1 VKKHFYHVVFVLC
14 LTFVLALPLHAAAA
28 EFNYTAD
35 VEKVV
40 LDNGLTILLKENPA
54 YDIIAMSVLTKG
66 GSVRDPEGLEGLTF
80 LTVRNLFS
88 GTTNRTGEDIVVELE
103 SLGVQLQA
111 TASYDYSAVLLQ
123 AVPAAFEEALAV
135 LLDMIENSTF
145 PVEEF
150 ERERSLGFAALQ
162 SLYDDPSNA
171 LILEFLSFFYGEHPY
186 RYSPYGSPEGLMAI
200 QPDHAASW
208 NRYLFQPDQ
217 VVVSLVGSFD
227 KEELLA
233 VLRESFGRWENSFT
247 GTPEPRSEAEF
258 IYPAEDRQMVFNLPT
273 EAAFLIIGY
282 PAPNTFAADAAAMAV
297 INTVLGEGMSSR
309 LFTEI
314 RDKRGLAYTA
324 VSIYDE
330 RMGPSSLLTFL
341 ATHPQN
347 VEQAREQVL
356 VEVRRFAEEGLSQE
370 EIAWVAAQKRG
381 SYLLNNETNL
391 TQSVLLG
398 VTELIGFGYGWVD
411 QYMDFWDN
419 VTPEDVKAA
428 AQKYFQNYTEVLITP

>member
-1 VKKHFYHVVFVLC
+1 MKKHFYHVVFVLC

-80 LTVRNLFS
+80 LTVRNLS
-88 GTTNRTGEDIVVELE
+88 RAPLIVPRGYRRRTRI
-103 SLGVQLQA
+103 SRVQLQA

-200 QPDHAASW
+200 QPIMPRAGIVTCSNLIRLWFLLWEVLIKKNSSLSCESPLDAG
-208 NRYLFQPDQ
+208 RTP
-217 VVVSLVGSFD
+217 SLVHQNLDQKQSSYI
-227 KEELLA
+227 LLKI
-233 VLRESFGRWENSFT
+233 GRWS
-247 GTPEPRSEAEF
+247 
-258 IYPAEDRQMVFNLPT
+258 
-273 EAAFLIIGY
+273 
-282 PAPNTFAADAAAMAV
+282 
-297 INTVLGEGMSSR
+297 
-309 LFTEI
+309 
-314 RDKRGLAYTA
+314 
-324 VSIYDE
+324 
-330 RMGPSSLLTFL
+330 LTFL
-341 ATHPQN
+341 PKQ
-347 VEQAREQVL
+347 R
-356 VEVRRFAEEGLSQE
+356 S
-370 EIAWVAAQKRG
+370 
-381 SYLLNNETNL
+381 
-391 TQSVLLG
+391 
-398 VTELIGFGYGWVD
+398 
-411 QYMDFWDN
+411 
-419 VTPEDVKAA
+419 
-428 AQKYFQNYTEVLITP
+428 